1 MASPED
7 RAPEDST
14 VLLPTPV
21 GDAMAHLSPCPV
33 RTGVRA
39 VLVLGHGAGGG
50 SQARDLAALA
60 AALPAQG
67 VAVVRV
73 DQPWRVAGKR
83 IAPAPATLDR
93 AWLAAV
99 PAAHAAL
106 ADVDPRADGALL
118 LLGGRS
124 AGARVACRTARE
136 LGAVGVLA
144 LAFPLH
150 PPGAA
155 GRPERSRAG
164 ELLGAGVP
172 VLVAQGE
179 RDPFGR
185 PDELPTVPD
194 LQLLALPGADH
205 GLAVG
210 RRAVPDQQ
218 AVLATLCDRAAAW
231 AAAVARR
238 RKG

>member
-1 MASPED
+1 MDGEAEP
-7 RAPEDST
+7 AVP
-14 VLLPTPV
+14 LPTPL
-21 GDAMAHLSPCPV
+21 GEARAHLSPCPPEV
-33 RTGVRA
+33 PPRA

-60 AALPAQG
+60 AGLPGRG

-99 PAAHAAL
+99 PAALTAL
-106 ADVDPRADGALL
+106 ADVDGRVGGLPL

-150 PPGAA
+150 PPG
-155 GRPERSRAG
+155 RPERSRAQ

-179 RDPFGR
+179 RDPFGG
-185 PDELPTVPD
+185 PAELPGGNGIG
-194 LQLLALPGADH
+194 LLALPGADH

-218 AVLATLCDRAAAW
+218 SVLAMLCDGAAAW
-231 AAAVARR
+231 AEGVAGQP
-238 RKG
+238 KG

>member
-1 MASPED
+1 MAADED
-7 RAPEDST
+7 TS

-21 GDAMAHLSPCPV
+21 GEARAHLSPCPA
-33 RTGVRA
+33 GVRPHA

-60 AALPAQG
+60 DALPARG

-99 PAAHAAL
+99 PAALAAL
-106 ADVDPRADGALL
+106 ADVDRRAAGVPV

-124 AGARVACRTARE
+124 AGARVACRTAGE

-164 ELLGAGVP
+164 ELLGAEVP

-179 RDPFGR
+179 RDPFGG
-185 PDELPTVPD
+185 PDEIPTAPG
-194 LQLLALPGADH
+194 LQVLALPGADH

-210 RRAVPDQQ
+210 RRAVPDQE

-231 AAAVARR
+231 ASAVARGGR
-238 RKG
+238 G

>member
-1 MASPED
+1 MVAD
-7 RAPEDST
+7 TDAT

-21 GDAMAHLSPCPV
+21 GDARAHLSPCPEDV
-33 RTGVRA
+33 RPHA

-60 AALPAQG
+60 QALPGQG

-93 AWLAAV
+93 AWLATV
-99 PAAHAAL
+99 PAARDAL
-106 ADVDPRADGALL
+106 ADVDGRTAGLPL

-124 AGARVACRTARE
+124 AGARVACRTALE
-136 LGAVGVLA
+136 LGAAGVLA

-179 RDPFGR
+179 RDPFGG
-185 PDELPTVPD
+185 PDEMPSAPD
-194 LQLLALPGADH
+194 VELLALPGADH

-210 RRAVPDQQ
+210 RRAVPDQE

-231 AAAVARR
+231 ATALAGGRT
-238 RKG
+238 G

>member
-1 MASPED
+1 ME
-7 RAPEDST
+7 

-21 GDAMAHLSPCPV
+21 GDARAHLSPCPPRV
-33 RTGVRA
+33 PVRA

-60 AALPAQG
+60 AALPPRG
-67 VAVVRV
+67 VAVVRI

-99 PAAHAAL
+99 PAALAAL
-106 ADVDPRADGALL
+106 ADVDARAGGAPV

-124 AGARVACRTARE
+124 AGARVACRTAGE
-136 LGAVGVLA
+136 LGAAGVLA

-155 GRPERSRAG
+155 RRAERSRAG
-164 ELLGAGVP
+164 ELLAAGVP

-179 RDPFGR
+179 RDPFGG
-185 PDELPTVPD
+185 PAELPVAAHV
-194 LQLLALPGADH
+194 QLIALPGADH

-210 RRAVPDQQ
+210 RRAVPDQE

-231 AAAVARR
+231 AEGLGRPAD
-238 RKG
+238 G